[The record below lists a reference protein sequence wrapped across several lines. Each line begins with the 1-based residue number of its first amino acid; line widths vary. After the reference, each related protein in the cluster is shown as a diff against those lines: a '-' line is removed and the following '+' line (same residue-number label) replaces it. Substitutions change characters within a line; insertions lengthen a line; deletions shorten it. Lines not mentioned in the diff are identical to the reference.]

1 MQPIDIINRLKN
13 HNGQHLPVTWA
24 RPLKT
29 RKGVSN
35 SVVKRTCA
43 YVRAGINFANLG
55 TVKQGIESGERGPV
69 QSLPWGNW
77 INYPYIIGHNGNDYV
92 RLYPASF
99 ENLRPSVEY
108 YCDGLPCTK
117 ETAQALC
124 LASEFRTSEDS
135 PECFTVKDQSIIS
148 VG

>member
-1 MQPIDIINRLKN
+1 MNAKDIIQALTG

-29 RKGVSN
+29 RKGVEN
-35 SVVKRTCA
+35 SVVKRTRA
-43 YVRAGINFANLG
+43 YCRAGINFANLA
-55 TVKQGIESGERGPV
+55 TVKEGIANGERGLV
-69 QSLPWGNW
+69 QSLPWGQW
-77 INYPYIIGHNGNDYV
+77 LQYPYIIGHNGNDYV

-99 ENLRPSVEY
+99 DNLRPAVEY
-108 YCDGLPCTK
+108 YIDGQPATK

-124 LASEFRTSEDS
+124 LASEFRADNEA
-135 PECFTVKDQSIIS
+135 PECFTVKAQSVIS